1 MVLVKKDCVN
11 FALIGCGRISEKH
24 VNAIKQTPG
33 AKMVAVCD
41 AREERAQSLAL
52 ALNCDCYT
60 DYKEMLKRE
69 DIDIVDVCTP
79 NGTHHNL
86 AIDVANSGKHALVE
100 KPMALKVE
108 DCDEM
113 MKVCKENGVH
123 LFVVKQN
130 RFNPPI
136 VKLREALERGRFGKL
151 FLGNI
156 TVRWTRPQEY
166 YDETDWHG
174 TKDIDGGLLFTQASH
189 HVDMLQWMMG
199 PIHSVKANIA
209 TLNHKIETEDTAV
222 VVLRFKN
229 GALGVIEATSCT
241 FPKNME
247 GSITILGEKGTVK
260 IGGMAMNKVD
270 HWEFADYKNEDETIK
285 DCATNPSNVYG
296 FGHNEV
302 IRHVVDSI
310 LHNGPIVGGVG
321 GEEGRKSVKL
331 LEAIYESAETSK
343 EVFLD

>member
-1 MVLVKKDCVN
+1 MKQIRDCVN

-24 VNAIKQTPG
+24 VNAIKSTPG

-41 AREERAQSLAL
+41 TKEDRAQAVAL
-52 ALNCDCYT
+52 ALNCDYYS
-60 DYKEMLKRE
+60 DYKEMLKRP
-69 DIDIVDVCTP
+69 DIDVVDLCTP
-79 NGTHHNL
+79 NGSHANL
-86 AIDVANSGKHALVE
+86 TLEIANSGKHVLCE

-108 DCDEM
+108 DCDRM
-113 MKVCKENGVH
+113 IKACKDNDVH
-123 LFVVKQN
+123 LFVIKQN

-136 VKLREALERGRFGKL
+136 TKLREAIDRGRFGKL

-174 TKDIDGGLLFTQASH
+174 TKNIDGGMLFTQASH

-199 PIHSVKANIA
+199 PVHSVKANIA

-222 VVLRFKN
+222 VVLKFKN
-229 GALGVIEATSCT
+229 GAMGVIEATTCT

-270 HWEFADYKNEDETIK
+270 HWEFADFRNEDENIK
-285 DCATNPSNVYG
+285 DCATNPTNVYG

-310 LHNGPIVGGVG
+310 LCNGPIVSAVG

-331 LEAIYESAETSK
+331 IEAIYESAETGK
-343 EVFLD
+343 EVFID